1 MAGKNILVLNGH
13 PDPRGERLCAALANA
28 YVRGASS
35 AGHRIRR
42 IDVGALDFPLVRT
55 KDDFMSE
62 ASHPA
67 VREAQEALRWA
78 DHVVIL
84 HPLWLGGAPAL
95 LKGFLEQVFRYG
107 VALSPPG
114 TPPTGLL
121 KGKSA
126 RVVVTMGMPAMIFR
140 VVFGAHGL
148 KSLKKGVLWMSGF
161 KPIRHDLIGGVED
174 AGPRTR
180 RRWLAA
186 MERHGAAGI

>member
-13 PDPRGERLCAALANA
+13 PDPSGERLCAALANA
-28 YVRGASS
+28 YVRGASG

-42 IDVGALDFPLVRT
+42 IDVGAVDFPLVRST
-55 KDDFMSE
+55 AEFMSE
-62 ASHPA
+62 AAHPA
-67 VREAQEALRWA
+67 IRGAQDALRWA
-78 DHVVIL
+78 DHLVIV
-84 HPLWLGGAPAL
+84 HPLWLGGPPAL
-95 LKGFLEQVFRYG
+95 FKGYLEQVFRYG

-148 KSLKKGVLWMSGF
+148 KSLEKGVLWISGF
-161 KPIRHDLIGGVED
+161 KPIRHDLIGGVEQ
-174 AGPRTR
+174 AAPRTR

-186 MERHGAAGI
+186 MERHGAAGT

>member
-1 MAGKNILVLNGH
+1 MAAKNILVLNGH

-28 YVRGASS
+28 YICGASS
-35 AGHRIRR
+35 AGHQIRR

-55 KDDFMSE
+55 KDEFMSE
-62 ASHPA
+62 AAHPA
-67 VREAQEALRWA
+67 IREAQETLRWA
-78 DHVVIL
+78 DHLVIL
-84 HPLWLGGAPAL
+84 YPLWLGGAPAL

-114 TPPTGLL
+114 GTPTGLL

-140 VVFGAHGL
+140 VIFGAHGL
-148 KSLKKGVLWMSGF
+148 KSLEKGVLWISGF
-161 KPIRHDLIGGVED
+161 KPIRHDLIGGVEGI
-174 AGPRTR
+174 GPRTR

-186 MERHGAAGI
+186 MERHGAAGT

>member
-1 MAGKNILVLNGH
+1 MAKNILVLNGH

-28 YVRGASS
+28 YGRGASS
-35 AGHRIRR
+35 AGHQVRR

-55 KDDFMSE
+55 TDEFMSE
-62 ASHPA
+62 AAHPA
-67 VREAQEALRWA
+67 ILEAQQALRWA
-78 DHVVIL
+78 DHLVIV
-84 HPLWLGGAPAL
+84 HPLWLGGPPAL
-95 LKGFLEQVFRYG
+95 FKGFLEQVFRYG

-114 TPPTGLL
+114 APPSGLL

-140 VVFGAHGL
+140 VVFGANGL
-148 KSLKKGVLWMSGF
+148 KSLEKGVLWISGF
-161 KPIRHDLIGGVED
+161 KPIRHAIIGEVET

-186 MERHGAAGI
+186 MERHGAAGT

>member
-1 MAGKNILVLNGH
+1 MAKNILVLNGH

-55 KDDFMSE
+55 RDEFMSE
-62 ASHPA
+62 AAHP
-67 VREAQEALRWA
+67 VIREAQDALRWA
-78 DHVVIL
+78 DHLVIL
-84 HPLWLGGAPAL
+84 HPLWLGGPPAL

-114 TPPTGLL
+114 GTPTGLL

-126 RVVVTMGMPAMIFR
+126 RVVVTMGMPTMIFR
-140 VVFGAHGL
+140 VIFGAHGL
-148 KSLKKGVLWMSGF
+148 KSLEKGVLWISGF
-161 KPIRHDLIGGVED
+161 KPIRHDLIGGVET
-174 AGPRTR
+174 AEPRVR

-186 MERHGAAGI
+186 MERHGAAGT